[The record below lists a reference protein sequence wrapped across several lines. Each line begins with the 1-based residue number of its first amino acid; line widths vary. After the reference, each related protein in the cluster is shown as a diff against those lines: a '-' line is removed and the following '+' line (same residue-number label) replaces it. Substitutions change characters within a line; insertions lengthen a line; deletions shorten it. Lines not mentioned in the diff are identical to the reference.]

1 MKCTNKKLSD
11 LASDGEWKRRTQ
23 NHHQH
28 ISRCVVLWLAIM
40 WRTGLRMYGPIAVY
54 RGREGVRGTATTTAQ
69 IEKEKVKVLLL
80 FIFIFFSLDVPLLHI
95 HFSS

>member
-1 MKCTNKKLSD
+1 MEKEN
-11 LASDGEWKRRTQ
+11 TQ
-23 NHHQH
+23 SPSAYQ
-28 ISRCVVLWLAIM
+28 SMCGVAIM
-40 WRTGLRMYGPIAVY
+40 WRTGLRMYGLIAVY
-54 RGREGVRGTATTTAQ
+54 RGREGARGTTTTTTQ